1 MQNKQFTFPEAFVS
15 CGVVTAEVLQ
25 AYHSVKGGRSR
36 RHAAKDFMTMLNQL
50 VISHP
55 GEQV

>member
-1 MQNKQFTFPEAFVS
+1 MQNKQFPFPEACVS

-36 RHAAKDFMTMLNQL
+36 WDAAKDFMTMLNQS

-55 GEQV
+55 GGQV